1 MNLLDKW
8 IFYSEKKLLKCY
20 SDIKSITRTQVLFI
34 DLKGDFIMKKIL
46 AVLAIFGFAIT
57 AAFANIELSANLVF
71 APNYTQQVKYEQGLI
86 SLEKELK
93 FECPIGEEIKANFFF
108 YSSKHFDIGLNVAE
122 QILAYSKYVD
132 DDEKF
137 DMALNA
143 SFVVGPAFRF
153 NINNN
158 NAIFVSPGLAV
169 NLDYLVQDLTSD
181 SVEVMV
187 GCDLG
192 FNIDAGYRLWLLNK
206 DAFHFGIDAGVQYSV
221 GGGAGTAYRLSKGD
235 KTLNQDFDIDL
246 AQRFKV
252 YLGVVCNF
260 GDRGWDK

>member
-1 MNLLDKW
+1 
-8 IFYSEKKLLKCY
+8 
-20 SDIKSITRTQVLFI
+20 
-34 DLKGDFIMKKIL
+34 MKKIL

-71 APNYTQQVKYEQGLI
+71 APNYTQQVKYEQDLI

-181 SVEVMV
+181 SVAVMV

-221 GGGAGTAYRLSKGD
+221 GGGAGTTFTLADGD
-235 KTLNQDFDIDL
+235 KIPNQDFDIDL

>member
-1 MNLLDKW
+1 
-8 IFYSEKKLLKCY
+8 
-20 SDIKSITRTQVLFI
+20 
-34 DLKGDFIMKKIL
+34 MKKIL
-46 AVLAIFGFAIT
+46 AILATFGFAIT

-71 APNYTQQVKYEQGLI
+71 APNYTQQVKYEQDLI

-122 QILAYSKYVD
+122 QVLAYSKYVD

-181 SVEVMV
+181 SVAVMV

-192 FNIDAGYRLWLLNK
+192 FNLDAGYRLWLLNK

-221 GGGAGTAYRLSKGD
+221 GGGAGTTYLLSKGD